1 VRALAATGCGLAIA
15 AVAALPAGPAVAQ
28 EAPCL
33 GETEAANVAAVP
45 GPRLRFGINPAGT
58 AGALGPPVEPVPD
71 SPGRTREALEL
82 LEPGPGAPFYVR
94 LNRFLWSLGPPGIR
108 HYMKLTR
115 RYARRGY
122 LVELQLRY
130 HPRPEQEGDVDA
142 WVRFVRRVVRKF
154 GAIPNVRALQ
164 VTNEV
169 NFYPIAPDASDSF
182 YAGAREAL
190 VRGVIAAKRKARRLG
205 HEQLKIG
212 FNWAYRTDPARE
224 QAFWAEVGALGGE
237 RFVNAVD
244 WVGLDAYPGTI
255 FPPVEAPGGYRDGM
269 VNALSVLRECYLPI
283 AGIGPAV
290 PIKVEENGYPTL
302 EPIRSYAE
310 QVVAMREMVGAVD
323 EFRGNYNVTDYR
335 WFDLRDHR
343 TSSLNFQQQY
353 GILRDDY
360 TPKPAFDVYA
370 GLVDKLSR
378 RRRGPRRLSVATRFQ
393 RGGDDGG
400 SGQDT
405 GPDRRRG

>member
-1 VRALAATGCGLAIA
+1 VKPRRRRATSSNGLRPVGRS
-15 AVAALPAGPAVAQ
+15 AVALGCLALLASTGAGHSPAVAQ
-28 EAPCL
+28 DGPCL
-33 GETEAANVAAVP
+33 GEPEAVNVTPQP

-71 SPGRTREALEL
+71 SPGRTREALEV
-82 LEPGPGAPFYVR
+82 LEPSGRAPFYVR
-94 LNRFLWSLGPPGIR
+94 LNRFFWSLGPPGIR
-108 HYMKLTR
+108 HYMKLTE

-142 WVRFVRRVVRKF
+142 WVRYVRRVVRKF

-169 NFYPIAPDASDSF
+169 NFYPIAPDASDSA

-190 VRGVIAAKRKARRLG
+190 VRGVIAAKRKTRRLG
-205 HEQLKIG
+205 YEQLKIG
-212 FNWAYRTDPARE
+212 FNWAYRTDPGRE
-224 QAFWAEVGALGGE
+224 EAFWGEIGALGGA
-237 RFVNAVD
+237 RFVRAVD
-244 WVGLDAYPGTI
+244 WVGLDAYPGTV
-255 FPPVEAPGGYRDGM
+255 FPPVESPGGYRDGM

-283 AGIGPAV
+283 AGIPPEV

-302 EPIRSYAE
+302 EPVRSYAE
-310 QVVAMREMVGAVD
+310 QVVAMREMVGAVHD
-323 EFRGNYNVTDYR
+323 FRGNYNVTDYR

-360 TPKPAFDVYA
+360 APKPAFAVYDE
-370 GLVDKLSR
+370 LVEQLSR
-378 RRRGPRRLSVATRFQ
+378 GR
-393 RGGDDGG
+393 
-400 SGQDT
+400 
-405 GPDRRRG
+405 